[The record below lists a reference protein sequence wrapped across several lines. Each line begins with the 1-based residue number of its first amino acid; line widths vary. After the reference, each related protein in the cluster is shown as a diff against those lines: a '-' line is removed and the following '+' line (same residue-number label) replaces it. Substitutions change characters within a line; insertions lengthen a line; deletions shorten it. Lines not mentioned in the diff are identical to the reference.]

1 MLKNNFDKAM
11 DYIDANIEKKIDDI
25 KKGLFEDIGYNS
37 NQFNHCL
44 KILTNESLYNYIVAR
59 KLYYVSQ
66 DLIENPEKKI
76 CDIAQDFGFSEQS
89 ALNRMIK
96 TYYGCTPN
104 DIRNKG
110 VRISNDKYSLSDFKE
125 KTNDSRLDTIMDRL
139 EHGGYIT
146 NFNWDYLEEIYHL
159 SGDFGFSIDTAYQIA
174 ELAERLNVA
183 VSSLME
189 ACFELRIEEQGSCVG
204 DWNNLPE
211 HAKVAIHLGIKS
223 DEELEKICGYYQCKY
238 YDLDEW
244 MVEKYYENKAE
255 VFNLSNNGDF
265 YGEGY
270 LAR

>member
-37 NQFNHCL
+37 NQFNYCL
-44 KILTNESLYNYIVAR
+44 KILTNESLYSYIVAR

-104 DIRNKG
+104 DIRNGK
-110 VRISNDKYSLSDFKE
+110 VKISNDKYSLSDFAQ
-125 KTNDSRLDTIMDRL
+125 KTNDSRIDSIMERL

-146 NFNWDYLEEIYHL
+146 GSNWDYLKDIYDLAEE
-159 SGDFGFSIDTAYQIA
+159 FCFSIDTAYQIA
-174 ELAERLNVA
+174 ELAERIDVPVA
-183 VSSLME
+183 SLMD
-189 ACFELRIEEQGSCVG
+189 ACFDLRADHQGSCIG
-204 DWNNLPE
+204 DWDDLPE
-211 HAKVAIHLGIKS
+211 HAKVAIGLGIKS
-223 DEELEKICGYYQCKY
+223 DEELAKICEYYQCKY

-244 MVEKYYENKAE
+244 MVEKYREAKADG
-255 VFNLSNNGDF
+255 V
-265 YGEGY
+265 Y
-270 LAR
+270 